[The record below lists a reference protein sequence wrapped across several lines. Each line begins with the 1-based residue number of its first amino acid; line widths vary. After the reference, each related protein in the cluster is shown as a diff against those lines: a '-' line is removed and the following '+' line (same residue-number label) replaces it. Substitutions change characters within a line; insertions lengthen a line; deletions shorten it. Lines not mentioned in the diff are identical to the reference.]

1 MLCRIFRINRP
12 YVNRLQEHVD
22 YEEPHSLDE
31 EDARSSVADL
41 ITVNESAADDAYS
54 LAYIQV
60 NLRLL
65 ECCRETAE
73 GSFLKLA

>member
-1 MLCRIFRINRP
+1 
-12 YVNRLQEHVD
+12 
-22 YEEPHSLDE
+22 LDE

>member
-1 MLCRIFRINRP
+1 
-12 YVNRLQEHVD
+12 
-22 YEEPHSLDE
+22 LDE

-60 NLRLL
+60 TSRLPK
-65 ECCRETAE
+65 CYHETA
-73 GSFLKLA
+73 GANPMIVSYNASAVNI